1 LSQASKS
8 FLVVALIVGLL
19 VGVGVG
25 WFAKPEIPPEVQT
38 QLQNLQSER
47 DSAISQRDA
56 LQVERDSAISQRDA
70 LQVELDAAEALTL
83 DMKKAWLPL
92 PEERYQQN
100 ATEAL
105 IEEMKKA
112 LVGIGIEVPI
122 TSALTGEVKLGG
134 LFSLSGDLAS
144 YGENE
149 QAAAL
154 FAVDHVNALLD
165 SLGVDWT
172 VALVSEDT
180 QTDPSICLEKV
191 ESFAARGI
199 KLLIGP
205 LSSAEVRAIKGY
217 CDANKMLAIS
227 QSSTAPDLIIAG
239 DYIFRFCP
247 SDKLGQGPAIGRILY
262 DDGKRYVIPISR
274 NDAWGVGLEEAAGKR
289 FTELGGT
296 VLPGIRYTPGAVEFS
311 AEAADLA
318 SKVQSAVDL
327 YGADEVCVLD
337 ISFEEVNAIFTAA
350 SEYDVLSSVK
360 WFGSDG
366 TCAAGSMVED
376 PVVAAFSVEVEY
388 PSTIFAPTETAKW
401 ELVRQNG
408 INVLGREPESYSYA
422 IYDIVWAYALSVLK
436 TDSTDPEVIME
447 VLPAV
452 SGSFL
457 GSSGW
462 IELDEAGDRKAGDY
476 VIWQIVTT
484 TTGAY
489 EWKVVGKYFLS
500 TDTVEWTG

>member
-1 LSQASKS
+1 
-8 FLVVALIVGLL
+8 

-25 WFAKPEIPPEVQT
+25 WFAKPQIPPEVQAQIDSLT
-38 QLQNLQSER
+38 SERDNAISER
-47 DSAISQRDA
+47 DSAISEREA
-56 LQVERDSAISQRDA
+56 LQ
-70 LQVELDAAEALTL
+70 
-83 DMKKAWLPL
+83 
-92 PEERYQQN
+92 
-100 ATEAL
+100 AL
-105 IEEMKKA
+105 IDEMKLA
-112 LVGIGIEVPI
+112 IVGIGGEAPI
-122 TSALTGEVKLGG
+122 TSTLTGEVKLGG

-154 FAVDHVNALLD
+154 LAVDHVNMFLD
-165 SLGVDWT
+165 AVGAGWT

-180 QTDPSICLEKV
+180 QTTPSVCLEKV

-205 LSSAEVRAIKGY
+205 LSSGEVRAIKGY
-217 CDANKMLAIS
+217 CDANKILAIS
-227 QSSTAPDLIIAG
+227 QSSTAPDLSIPD

-247 SDKLGQGPAIGRILY
+247 SDKFGQGPAIGRILY
-262 DDGKRYVIPISR
+262 DDGKRYVITFTR
-274 NDAWGVGLEEAAGKR
+274 NDPWGVGLEEAAAER

-296 VLPGIRYTPGAVEFS
+296 VLPGIRYAPGAVEFS
-311 AEAADLA
+311 AEVADLA
-318 SKVQSAVDL
+318 AKVQSAVTL

-388 PSTIFAPTETAKW
+388 PSTIFAPTESAKW

-408 INVLGREPESYSYA
+408 IKVLGREPESYSYA
-422 IYDIVWAYALSVLK
+422 IYDIVWAYALSVMK
-436 TDSTDPEVIME
+436 TDSTDAEVIKG
-447 VLPAV
+447 VLPTV
-452 SGSFL
+452 TGSFF

-462 IELDEAGDRKAGDY
+462 IKLDETGDREAGDY
-476 VIWQIVTT
+476 VIWQIVETA
-484 TTGAY
+484 TGTY
-489 EWKVVGKYFLS
+489 EWKVVGKYVLS
-500 TDTVEWTG
+500 SDTVEWTD